1 MTKKVKISNFVR
13 YDKNTKRWIPY
24 RYVLYN
30 YWWSFL
36 KIAYQEKREVD
47 WKFYEDWGKPEE
59 IFSITFQT
67 WFRNNKERLFE
78 VDGRYEN
85 PTKFIMSS
93 KQAKPDPIK
102 VALEVYRIKEKEN
115 GDILDILQ
123 KKYPKKMSGLS
134 NPDFNYETKEVN
146 RTIKRFRNQS
156 ESILKNVCEGK
167 FP

>member
-1 MTKKVKISNFVR
+1 
-13 YDKNTKRWIPY
+13 
-24 RYVLYN
+24 
-30 YWWSFL
+30 
-36 KIAYQEKREVD
+36 
-47 WKFYEDWGKPEE
+47 
-59 IFSITFQT
+59 
-67 WFRNNKERLFE
+67 
-78 VDGRYEN
+78 
-85 PTKFIMSS
+85 MSS

-134 NPDFNYETKEVN
+134 NPDFNYEVKEIN

-156 ESILKNVCEGK
+156 ETILKNVCVGK